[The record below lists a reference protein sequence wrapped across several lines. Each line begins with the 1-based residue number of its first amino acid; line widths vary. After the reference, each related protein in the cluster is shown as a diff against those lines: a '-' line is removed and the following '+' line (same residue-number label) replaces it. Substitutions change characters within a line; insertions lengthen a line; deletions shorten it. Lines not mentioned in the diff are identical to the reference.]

1 MEHIITTDSLTKRYG
16 KKYVVKNLDL
26 CVPTGSIYGFLGPNG
41 AGKSTTMK
49 MLLGLAKPTEG
60 EIRIFGAPVEEKNR
74 LKILKSTG
82 SLIESP
88 AHYGHLSGRENLQI
102 ICTLKGIPES
112 EIDSVLKTVRME
124 NQQDKKVKNYSLG
137 MKQRLGLAAA
147 LLGRPRLLLLDEPTN
162 GLDPAGIQEMR
173 ELTTR
178 WRPMWESS
186 IGENCFF
193 RILWQACIS
202 TAAPGF
208 GFVRRT
214 TGALTGSW
222 RGSLFRCG
230 RIQRMGSFFSI
241 QRRTRRFSAAEGFC
255 QNMISACSG
264 WKSSR

>member
-49 MLLGLAKPTEG
+49 MLLGLAKPTGG

-147 LLGRPRLLLLDEPTN
+147 LLGRPRLP
-162 GLDPAGIQEMR
+162 
-173 ELTTR
+173 
-178 WRPMWESS
+178 
-186 IGENCFF
+186 
-193 RILWQACIS
+193 
-202 TAAPGF
+202 
-208 GFVRRT
+208 
-214 TGALTGSW
+214 
-222 RGSLFRCG
+222 
-230 RIQRMGSFFSI
+230 
-241 QRRTRRFSAAEGFC
+241 
-255 QNMISACSG
+255 
-264 WKSSR
+264 